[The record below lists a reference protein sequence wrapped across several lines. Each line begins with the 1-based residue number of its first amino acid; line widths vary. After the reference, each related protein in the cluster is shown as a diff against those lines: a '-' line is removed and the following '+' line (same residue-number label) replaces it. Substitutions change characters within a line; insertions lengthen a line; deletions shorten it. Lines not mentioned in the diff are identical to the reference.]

1 MAKLLSW
8 RQKIEGVIDNFNLL
22 SLLMK
27 KSNYLLKLV
36 SIIQHKHFCKEKQ
49 NCEENK
55 SLVHVLTAWSNDYD
69 KVKSEYLK
77 NRKNSYLVFQST
89 RR

>member
-8 RQKIEGVIDNFNLL
+8 HQKIEGVIDNFNLL

-36 SIIQHKHFCKEKQ
+36 SIIQRKHFCKEKQ

-55 SLVHVLTAWSNDYD
+55 
-69 KVKSEYLK
+69 
-77 NRKNSYLVFQST
+77 
-89 RR
+89 